1 MKATF
6 FPSVA
11 RGEVCAPPSKSVAHR
26 LLVACALSDGQS
38 VIRGISQSEDM
49 LATLSCVR
57 ALGAKAK
64 TEGSASY
71 IQGCKKAPLE
81 NAVFDCNESGS
92 TLRFFLPVVLA
103 LGAKNCTFKGTARL
117 IQRGIGVY
125 DEVFA
130 QNGVKVQKEADT
142 ITVWGRLASGNY
154 TVRGDVSSQYI
165 TGLLIALSLLDEDST
180 ITVIEPFESRAYVD
194 ITVDVMKKCGVDIQ
208 RADKNVFVVKGGQRF
223 KSGNYTVEGDW
234 SNSAFLLAFNYIGGE
249 VQVEGLAEDSV
260 QGDKVCK
267 RCFEQ
272 LECQNAVID
281 VSDCPDLAPILF
293 AVSAMKSGA
302 TFVGT
307 RRLKIKE
314 SDRAET
320 MAEELSKYG
329 IKADIQENSV
339 TIYGGNLH
347 APNATISGHNDH
359 RIVMANAVILSKV
372 GGTIDGIEAVK
383 KSYPN
388 FFEDIA
394 KLGVKYEID

>member
-11 RGEVCAPPSKSVAHR
+11 RGGICAPPSKSVAHR
-26 LLVACALSDGQS
+26 LLVSCALSDGQS
-38 VIRGISQSEDM
+38 VIRGISPSEDM

-57 ALGAKAK
+57 ALGAKARLDGDVAYIEGCEK
-64 TEGSASY
+64 TS
-71 IQGCKKAPLE
+71 LE

-103 LGAKNCTFKGTARL
+103 LGAKNCTFKGTTRL

-130 QNGVKVQKEADT
+130 QNGIKVQKEADT

-223 KSGNYTVEGDW
+223 ESGNYTVEGDW
-234 SNSAFLLAFNYIGGE
+234 SNSAFLLAFNHIGGE
-249 VQVEGLAEDSV
+249 VQVDGLDEDSV

-329 IKADIQENSV
+329 IKADMQENSV
-339 TIYGGNLH
+339 TIYGGKLH
-347 APNATISGHNDH
+347 APNATITGHNDH

-388 FFEDIA
+388 FFEEIA

>member
-71 IQGCKKAPLE
+71 IQGCKKTPLE

-92 TLRFFLPVVLA
+92 TLRFFLPIVLA

-249 VQVEGLAEDSV
+249 VQVEDLAEDSV

-267 RCFEQ
+267 RYFEQ

-320 MAEELSKYG
+320 MVEELSKCG

-339 TIYGGNLH
+339 TIYGGKSH
-347 APNATISGHNDH
+347 APNATIFGHNDH

-388 FFEDIA
+388 FFEEIA
-394 KLGVKYEID
+394 KLGVKYEFD

>member
-64 TEGSASY
+64 TEGSVAC

-92 TLRFFLPVVLA
+92 TLRFFLPIVLA

-130 QNGVKVQKEADT
+130 QNGIKVQKEADT

-339 TIYGGNLH
+339 TIYGGKSH

-388 FFEDIA
+388 FFEEIA

>member
-11 RGEVCAPPSKSVAHR
+11 RGEICAPPSKSVAHR
-26 LLVACALSDGQS
+26 LLVACALADGQS
-38 VIRGISQSEDM
+38 VISGISQSEDM

-57 ALGAKAK
+57 TLGAKAMVDGNVAHI
-64 TEGSASY
+64 E
-71 IQGCKKAPLE
+71 GCKKTPLE

-103 LGAKNCTFKGTARL
+103 LGAKNCVFKGTARL

-130 QNGVKVQKEADT
+130 QNGVKVQKDVDT
-142 ITVWGRLASGNY
+142 ITVCGRLASGTY

-180 ITVIEPFESRAYVD
+180 VTVIEPFESRAYID
-194 ITVDVMKKCGVDIQ
+194 ITVDVMKKCGVNIQ
-208 RADKNVFVVKGGQRF
+208 KTDKNVFVVKGGQRF
-223 KSGNYTVEGDW
+223 KCGNYTVEGDW
-234 SNSAFLLAFNYIGGE
+234 SNSAFLLAFNHIGGE
-249 VQVEGLAEDSV
+249 VQVDGLDENCA
-260 QGDKVCK
+260 QGDKVCV
-267 RCFEQ
+267 RYFEQ
-272 LECQNAVID
+272 LEHQNAVID
-281 VSDCPDLAPILF
+281 VSDCPDLAPVLF
-293 AVSAMKSGA
+293 ALSATKHGA

-314 SDRAET
+314 SDRAEA
-320 MAEELSKYG
+320 MAEELAKYG
-329 IKADIQENSV
+329 IKADIKENSV
-339 TIYGGNLH
+339 TIYGGELH
-347 APNATISGHNDH
+347 TPNATISGHNDH
-359 RIVMANAVILSKV
+359 RIVMANAVILSKA

-394 KLGVKYEID
+394 KLGVKYEIE

>member
-57 ALGAKAK
+57 ALGAKARVDGGVAYI
-64 TEGSASY
+64 EG
-71 IQGCKKAPLE
+71 CDETPLE

-92 TLRFFLPVVLA
+92 TLRFFLPIVLA

-142 ITVWGRLASGNY
+142 ITVWGCLASGNY

-208 RADKNVFVVKGGQRF
+208 RADKNVFVIKGGQRF

-329 IKADIQENSV
+329 IKTDIQENSV
-339 TIYGGNLH
+339 TIYGGKSH

-388 FFEDIA
+388 FFEEIA

>member
-11 RGEVCAPPSKSVAHR
+11 RGEICAPPSKSVAHR

-38 VIRGISQSEDM
+38 VIRGISPSEDM

-57 ALGAKAK
+57 ALGAKARLDGDVAYIEGCEK
-64 TEGSASY
+64 T
-71 IQGCKKAPLE
+71 PLE

-103 LGAKNCTFKGTARL
+103 LGAKNCVFKGTARL

-125 DEVFA
+125 DEIFA
-130 QNGVKVQKEADT
+130 RNGVKVQKEADT

-165 TGLLIALSLLDEDST
+165 TGLLMALSLLDEDST
-180 ITVIEPFESRAYVD
+180 ITVTEPFESRAYVD

-223 KSGNYTVEGDW
+223 RSGNYTVEGDW

-260 QGDKVCK
+260 QGDKMCK
-267 RCFEQ
+267 RYFEQ

-339 TIYGGNLH
+339 TIYGGKSH

-388 FFEDIA
+388 FFEEIA

>member
-11 RGEVCAPPSKSVAHR
+11 RGEICAPPSKSVAHR
-26 LLVACALSDGQS
+26 LLIACALSDEQS
-38 VIRGISQSEDM
+38 VISGISQSEDM

-57 ALGAKAK
+57 ALGAQVKVEGDVAYINGCAK
-64 TEGSASY
+64 KS
-71 IQGCKKAPLE
+71 PE

-92 TLRFFLPVVLA
+92 TLRFFLPVAIA
-103 LGAKNCTFKGTARL
+103 LGAENCIFKGTERL

-130 QNGVKVQKEADT
+130 QNGIKVQKEADT
-142 ITVWGRLASGNY
+142 ITVCGRLGSGNY

-165 TGLLIALSLLDEDST
+165 TGLLIALSLLEKNST
-180 ITVIEPFESRAYVD
+180 ITVVEPFESRAYVD
-194 ITVDVMKKCGVDIQ
+194 ITVGVMKKCGVDIQ
-208 RADKNVFVVKGGQRF
+208 KAEDNVFVIKGGQRF

-234 SNSAFLLAFNYIGGE
+234 SNAAFLLAFNHIGGD
-249 VQVEGLAEDSV
+249 VKVGGLDVNSA

-267 RCFEQ
+267 EYFEQ
-272 LECQNAVID
+272 LECRNAVID
-281 VSDCPDLAPILF
+281 VSDCPDLAPVLF
-293 AVSAMKSGA
+293 AVSALKHGA

-314 SDRAET
+314 SDRAEA
-320 MAEELSKYG
+320 MADELAKYG
-329 IKADIQENSV
+329 IQTDVEENKVIVHS
-339 TIYGGNLH
+339 GDLH
-347 APNATISGHNDH
+347 TPNAAISGHNDH
-359 RIVMANAVILSKV
+359 RIIMANAVILSKV

-394 KLGVKYEID
+394 KLGVKYEIE

>member
-49 LATLSCVR
+49 LATLSCVL

-71 IQGCKKAPLE
+71 IQGCKKTPIE

-347 APNATISGHNDH
+347 APNATILGHNDH

-388 FFEDIA
+388 FFEEIA

>member
-64 TEGSASY
+64 TEGCIAY
-71 IQGCKKAPLE
+71 IQCCKKAPLE

-103 LGAKNCTFKGTARL
+103 LGAKNCIFKGTARL

-125 DEVFA
+125 DEAFA
-130 QNGVKVQKEADT
+130 QNGVKVQKDADT

-388 FFEDIA
+388 FFEEIA

>member
-64 TEGSASY
+64 TEVSASY
-71 IQGCKKAPLE
+71 IQGCKKAPFE

-92 TLRFFLPVVLA
+92 TLRFFLPIVLA

-165 TGLLIALSLLDEDST
+165 TGLLIALSLLDDDST

-388 FFEDIA
+388 FFEEIA

>member
-11 RGEVCAPPSKSVAHR
+11 RGEICAPPSKSVAHR

-57 ALGAKAK
+57 ALGAKARVD
-64 TEGSASY
+64 GGVAY
-71 IQGCKKAPLE
+71 IQGCKKTPLE

-103 LGAKNCTFKGTARL
+103 LGAENCIFKGTARL
-117 IQRGIGVY
+117 IQRGMGVY
-125 DEVFA
+125 DEIFA
-130 QNGVKVQKEADT
+130 RNGVKVQKETDT

-223 KSGNYTVEGDW
+223 ASGNYTVEGDW
-234 SNSAFLLAFNYIGGE
+234 SNAAFLLAFNHIGGE
-249 VQVEGLAEDSV
+249 VQVDGLDENSA

-281 VSDCPDLAPILF
+281 VSDCPDLAPVLF

-314 SDRAET
+314 SNRAEA
-320 MAEELSKYG
+320 MAEELAKYG
-329 IKADIQENSV
+329 IKADVKENEV
-339 TIYGGNLH
+339 IIYGGELH
-347 APNATISGHNDH
+347 APTATISGHNDH

-388 FFEDIA
+388 FFKDIA

>member
-64 TEGSASY
+64 TEGSVAY
-71 IQGCKKAPLE
+71 IQSCKKAPLE

-92 TLRFFLPVVLA
+92 TLRFFLPIVLA

-347 APNATISGHNDH
+347 EPNATISGHNDH

-388 FFEDIA
+388 FFEEIA